1 MISMKIDRIVKSS
14 QEQAVASW
22 INYLN
27 QSRLDSLMKGLQS
40 EQVNFENA
48 TDTIDRTLKII
59 ENDIVNNGKGRGGQK
74 GMHGFI
80 AEVAECGIGNARSQ
94 IAGKAPVYEWIND
107 NGPED
112 LKRAGILIQQKFVQA
127 GNHLSLQA
135 IQKHLEKYPSFIKN
149 GGVYQIPA
157 DHYQKIEWLRS
168 IPESQANKM
177 ATADG
182 TFSLKQWREVHDFFA
197 KGKVPFTSIEPSAL
211 DYDSVQKGR
220 YKQTLNTEKSSL
232 KKYNDKQK
240 ANLYRNSKP
249 SLKEGLRVLFAGAA
263 VEGGVE
269 LCQSI
274 RKKCKE
280 KRLCDFNEDDW
291 LDVMKKT
298 SKGFSK
304 GGIRATSIYLLT
316 NYTATP
322 AAVANAILT
331 ASFGMAEQAH
341 FLQSGALNEQ
351 EFIENSEMICLEAT
365 VSALSSFAGQVIIPV
380 PVLGAVIGNSVGVM
394 MYQIA
399 KDHLSS
405 REQRLLKKHLESIQ
419 QLKSAMDRQ
428 YKAYIRSVAEEM
440 ETFMQILDQAFV
452 MDVHVAFEGSIKLA
466 RACGVPSEE
475 ILDTRDK
482 IFSYFTK

>member
-1 MISMKIDRIVKSS
+1 MISMKIDRIAKSS

-48 TDTIDRTLKII
+48 TDMIDRTLKII
-59 ENDIVNNGKGRGGQK
+59 ETDIVNNGKGRGGQK

-168 IPESQANKM
+168 IPEGQANKM

-220 YKQTLNTEKSSL
+220 YKQTFNTEKSS
-232 KKYNDKQK
+232 
-240 ANLYRNSKP
+240 
-249 SLKEGLRVLFAGAA
+249 
-263 VEGGVE
+263 
-269 LCQSI
+269 
-274 RKKCKE
+274 
-280 KRLCDFNEDDW
+280 
-291 LDVMKKT
+291 
-298 SKGFSK
+298 
-304 GGIRATSIYLLT
+304 
-316 NYTATP
+316 
-322 AAVANAILT
+322 
-331 ASFGMAEQAH
+331 
-341 FLQSGALNEQ
+341 
-351 EFIENSEMICLEAT
+351 
-365 VSALSSFAGQVIIPV
+365 
-380 PVLGAVIGNSVGVM
+380 
-394 MYQIA
+394 
-399 KDHLSS
+399 
-405 REQRLLKKHLESIQ
+405 
-419 QLKSAMDRQ
+419 
-428 YKAYIRSVAEEM
+428 
-440 ETFMQILDQAFV
+440 
-452 MDVHVAFEGSIKLA
+452 
-466 RACGVPSEE
+466 
-475 ILDTRDK
+475 
-482 IFSYFTK
+482 